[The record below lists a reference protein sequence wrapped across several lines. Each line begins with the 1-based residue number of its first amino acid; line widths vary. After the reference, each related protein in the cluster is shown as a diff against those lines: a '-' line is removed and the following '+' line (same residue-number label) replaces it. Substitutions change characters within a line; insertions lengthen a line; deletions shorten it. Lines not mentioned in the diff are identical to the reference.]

1 MVFIIYDFFKKKLTC
16 CTLTDSRE
24 TDVTEDESA
33 LDDVYSWL

>member
-1 MVFIIYDFFKKKLTC
+1 MISFKKKLTC

-24 TDVTEDESA
+24 ADVTEDESA